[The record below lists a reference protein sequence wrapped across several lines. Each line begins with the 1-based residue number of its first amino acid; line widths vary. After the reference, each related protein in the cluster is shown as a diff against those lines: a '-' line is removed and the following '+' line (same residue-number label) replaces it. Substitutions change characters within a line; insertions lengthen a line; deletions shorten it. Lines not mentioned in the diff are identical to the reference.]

1 MSEAQEKPVESVDV
15 PPQLEEPVSE
25 SEPAPAS
32 SLAENPL
39 GAQAKTTL
47 VNDNE
52 IKVFS
57 APVASTS
64 SSIALSPSTNAKDD
78 PLKACM
84 SHYMSVKQEL
94 TTQLQRHQNYT
105 IPFSNHPSRTHNH
118 IMQLSFLAP
127 RD

>member
-15 PPQLEEPVSE
+15 PPQLEAPVSV
-25 SEPAPAS
+25 EPS
-32 SLAENPL
+32 STSAENPL
-39 GAQAKTTL
+39 DAQATTT
-47 VNDNE
+47 VNNNE

-64 SSIALSPSTNAKDD
+64 SSTALSPSTNAKDD

-94 TTQLQRHQNYT
+94 TTQLQQ
-105 IPFSNHPSRTHNH
+105 
-118 IMQLSFLAP
+118 Q
-127 RD
+127 